1 MKLRTLFL
9 IGFAAAATF
18 VGCKED
24 EVTTPSISVEPATLT
39 FGEDGETQ
47 SVTVVSTRDWV
58 AEVPESAKEW
68 VTVTPA
74 SGAATEGETVTVEV
88 KANTGFEKSTK
99 ITFNATVASATLEIK
114 QAGAPIQI
122 TTIKDFIS
130 KSVSEDVWYY
140 LEGMITKIK
149 NDTYGNLVIQDDTGT
164 LDIQGLTATK
174 QEGSNDKSFATL
186 GLEVGDVVTICG
198 IRSDYNDTPQAG
210 SNSMPTYYVSHVP
223 ANEVEAAELNSIEDI
238 FTTTELKVAVKGQVI
253 AAGNVSFVINDGGEK
268 NLYVYV
274 NEDPGV
280 AVGDNVK
287 VTGTKTEYPDNVND
301 GVAIATKMIQI
312 ASPTIEKISDTFTPS
327 QQPVKELSGQ
337 ELASFSSQSTEYV
350 KVNATVKIDGD
361 YTNLNFDGEG
371 GTGSV
376 VSSSWDEKF
385 TDGAELT
392 ITGYY
397 GGRNAR
403 GYFNILPTDVAENT
417 TPRLS
422 VSTETLNVGAAAGI
436 TTFEI
441 KSNVDWTVTS
451 SDETNFSVDKKT
463 GNGNAKITI
472 TYTANDSE
480 TERPAKITVETENAE
495 VATKSFTIN
504 VTQKGK
510 SAAVSGAVVID
521 VKSIESALGELGSNS
536 YGNYSTEKTGTI
548 SDVEYAAMEIC
559 KNSKDGTLK
568 IDAGQFIQIRKST
581 GYITNKTAKEIKS
594 LKVYVVDKD
603 KDPSDNE
610 ADIADTKI
618 TIGTD
623 ANPTTEAVYTTS
635 TEKITATGDSYG
647 SGPVE
652 LDVFVYDVTIAGAPT
667 YFNIASSVAIWLYKI
682 EVEY

>member
-149 NDTYGNLVIQDDTGT
+149 NDTYGNLAIQDGTGT

-186 GLEVGDVVTICG
+186 GLAVGDVVTICG
-198 IRSDYNDTPQAG
+198 IRSDYDGTPQAG

-223 ANEVEAAELNSIEDI
+223 ANEVAAAELNSIEDI

-280 AVGDNVK
+280 AKGDNVK
-287 VTGTKTEYPDNVND
+287 VTGTKTEYPDYVND
-301 GVAIATKMIQI
+301 GVTIATKMIQI

-327 QQPVKELSGQ
+327 QQTAKELSGQ

-350 KVNATVKIDGD
+350 KVNATVKIDGN

-376 VSSSWDEKF
+376 VSSSLDEKF

-403 GYFNILPTDVAENT
+403 GYFNILPTEVAENT

-422 VSTETLNVGAAAGI
+422 VSTETLNVGAAAGA

-451 SDETNFSVDKKT
+451 SDEANFSVDKKT
-463 GNGNAKITI
+463 GNGNATITV

-504 VTQKGK
+504 VTQKG
-510 SAAVSGAVVID
+510 SGPVAAAITFD
-521 VKSIESALGELGSNS
+521 VDAF
-536 YGNYSTEKTGTI
+536 TGTFNPGSGYVGKEEEVTGDYGEVTFGLSNVMLNS
-548 SDVEYAAMEIC
+548 SDPNIHIAGKQFMQM
-559 KNSKDGTLK
+559 KKDV
-568 IDAGQFIQIRKST
+568 
-581 GYITNKTAKEIKS
+581 GYIYNITPLTMTS
-594 LKVYVVDKD
+594 LKVYVLGAKD
-603 KDPSDNE
+603 GVKIMTGSESNPSTEVQPTKTTETVTVTGYKNEDPN
-610 ADIADTKI
+610 DTD
-618 TIGTD
+618 TD
-623 ANPTTEAVYTTS
+623 AELNVYTVDITDGAQYF
-635 TEKITATGDSYG
+635 KVAATAT
-647 SGPVE
+647 
-652 LDVFVYDVTIAGAPT
+652 L
-667 YFNIASSVAIWLYKI
+667 WLYKI
-682 EVEY
+682 EVE